1 MHIHKLIFKSIERYS
16 YSAYINLQVVFANN
30 PISGLL
36 ITISLGVNAPGTLLL
51 SAITGSL
58 GLLLSVVRN
67 CYIKYLKNDILLIIF
82 YFENFELCTSC
93 VFIKHMPIYIYIYI
107 YP

>member
-1 MHIHKLIFKSIERYS
+1 MHIQFKLIFKSIERYS
-16 YSAYINLQVVFANN
+16 YSDYINLQVVFANN

-67 CYIKYLKNDILLIIF
+67 CYIKYLKKLYFVNYFLLRK
-82 YFENFELCTSC
+82 L
-93 VFIKHMPIYIYIYI
+93 
-107 YP
+107 

>member
-58 GLLLSVVRN
+58 GLLLSVVCN
-67 CYIKYLKNDILLIIF
+67 CYIKYLKNNILLIIF
-82 YFENFELCTSC
+82 YFEDLELCTS
-93 VFIKHMPIYIYIYI
+93 
-107 YP
+107 